1 MARSRTSTCPPRC
14 VTGFAQ
20 DNQGITWAS
29 SNTRASGGGLWRFDG
44 SSWQRIGAEWKGPDR
59 PVAHVGFDRDGILW
73 VLTGTRGPQA
83 PTQLHFLAPGE
94 RRFRKVADNLFVL
107 GFTRDADG
115 NVLTTRERS
124 RSGLSPSV
132 EMEAPMPAYPI
143 LRKDSLQIIDRA
155 NAIWVISKD
164 SVVLRRAATEPLEEA
179 ISKVSPGNSEG
190 IPINPVLHAS
200 LVDREGTVWLG
211 APGAVHRFS
220 HSPLVR
226 LQLPAGAGSVVHA
239 GARRRGGGVDQ
250 CGRWGRNVR
259 PLPGHGGEG
268 RSPTVDAGSVQLRLP
283 RTGQGL
289 VVRRRKGAVADG
301 RWPPR
306 EGRAPEGACR
316 GGEVFHDDDARW
328 IGRILGR
335 RLRTPSPEGWRLDEI

>member
-1 MARSRTSTCPPRC
+1 MGEFEHPC
-14 VTGFAQ
+14 
-20 DNQGITWAS
+20 
-29 SNTRASGGGLWRFDG
+29 
-44 SSWQRIGAEWKGPDR
+44 QRRRPVAIRRHFVAAHRRGVDWPEL

-73 VLTGTRGPQA
+73 VLTGVRGPQA

-94 RRFRKVADNLFVL
+94 RRLRQVADNLFVL

-124 RSGLSPSV
+124 RSGLPPSV

-143 LRKDSLQIIDRA
+143 LKKDSVQIIDRA

-179 ISKVSPGNSEG
+179 IGKVSPGNSEG

-226 LQLPAGAGSVVHA
+226 LQLPAAPAPWFMLAPDDEGVVWISAGDGVGTSALYRVTQGKVDLQRPMA
-239 GARRRGGGVDQ
+239 GVSSFVYRAPDKAL
-250 CGRWGRNVR
+250 WF
-259 PLPGHGGEG
+259 GGEG
-268 RSPTVDAGSVQLRLP
+268 
-283 RTGQGL
+283 GL
-289 VVRRRKGAVADG
+289 WRMADG
-301 RWPPR
+301 RLAKVELPK
-306 EGRAPEGACR
+306 ELAEGAR
-316 GGEVFHDDDARW
+316 FFTTMTHDGSGGFWVS
-328 IGRILGR
+328 